1 MAVNPRNYWAHVAL
15 GFAAEGTSINTS
27 GGYRAAKGVQSLG
40 MNTTFS
46 LEQVYQLGQL
56 SLYENIENFP
66 DVEVT
71 VEKVA
76 DGTSLLQHLSTPAA
90 IASSLAGRFNDNRSM
105 MAVAFYPMTNDSASG
120 IPLVYTQLSGMYVSA
135 INWNMPL
142 EGNVT
147 ESVTWVCRD
156 KLNLAVTN
164 VSPWASGTAGTG
176 AAGRLPGY
184 FTGSESPLTASGGVQ
199 RRENIVMGSGWSRW
213 PTDIPGIDANGF
225 NVSGANGF
233 AAHIQNVT
241 VSVNLGRTDLLELG
255 RRGPYFRYAN
265 FPIEVSTSID
275 YVANED
281 GDDKDVYADQDNL
294 VDHSIVIWLTDGT
307 KIDLGSRNKLAS
319 SNATGPDTAGG
330 NMTVSRSY
338 TNFNDY
344 KALAHVSDPAGLTS

>member
-1 MAVNPRNYWAHVAL
+1 MAVNPRNYFPHVFVA
-15 GFAAEGTSINTS
+15 FSREGNSINSS
-27 GGYRAAKGVQSLG
+27 GLYRAAKGVQSLG

-90 IASSLAGRFNDNRSM
+90 NAASLAGRFNDNRSM
-105 MAVAFYPMTNDSASG
+105 MAVAYYPMTSDAASG
-120 IPLVYTQLSGMYVSA
+120 IPLVYTQLSGLYVSA
-135 INWNMPL
+135 INWNIPL

-156 KLNLAVTN
+156 KLNLVPTN
-164 VSPWASGTAGTG
+164 YTPLASGTNTAT

-184 FTGSESPLTASGGVQ
+184 FTGEESPVLASGGVQ
-199 RRENIVMGSGWSRW
+199 RRENVVMGSGWSRW

-225 NVSGANGF
+225 NVSGSNGF
-233 AAHIQNVT
+233 SAHIQNVT

-275 YVANED
+275 FTANED

-294 VDHSIVIWLTDGT
+294 VDHNIIIWLTDGT

-330 NMTVSRSY
+330 AQTISRTY
-338 TNFNDY
+338 TNFNNY
-344 KALAHVSDPAGLTS
+344 TTTNPVTDPAGLS